1 MTPETLIDRHAKV
14 LAAQLDTTP
23 ATDLPTLRTQVA
35 QAAEAVPDGVA
46 QSYATA
52 AMYLG
57 EHDRQPLRVRPSLL
71 QYADEHLGDALTA
84 SEEAR

>member
-1 MTPETLIDRHAKV
+1 MTPETLIDRHAST
-14 LAAQLDTTP
+14 LAARLDATP
-23 ATDLPTLRTQVA
+23 ATNLQVLREQA
-35 QAAEAVPDGVA
+35 SQAAEAAPAGIA

-84 SEEAR
+84 SKEAR